1 MSTNALIIEALLDLI
16 YPFDSAIYTR
26 IPFLFRPEMI
36 DYIDNPA
43 PFIIGIEESLWN
55 KMFMRKW
62 NEVSDDTV
70 CFIIDTA
77 LFTTK
82 VDLPNP
88 PEPMNTILS

>member
-1 MSTNALIIEALLDLI
+1 
-16 YPFDSAIYTR
+16 
-26 IPFLFRPEMI
+26 MI
-36 DYIDNPA
+36 DYIDSPV
-43 PFIIGIEESLWN
+43 PYIIGINESIWN
-55 KMFMRKW
+55 KMFMKKW

-88 PEPMNTILS
+88 PEPMNSILNQTLIDILSKNQSLNDRELKLYIR